1 MVLEYDE
8 KGKFYTDIIKKEEVF
23 AHIQT
28 IANRIM
34 GYIHI
39 RIGDRLSDE
48 INQEKLF
55 LAVTG
60 AEIYDLAGGLLYTS
74 DFLAVNRQQIVWLMP
89 VEGQKEQ
96 AGKRGE

>member
-23 AHIQT
+23 TRIQT
-28 IANRIM
+28 PANRIM

-60 AEIYDLAGGLLYTS
+60 AKIYDLAGGLLYTS

-89 VEGQKEQ
+89 VEDHKVQEG
-96 AGKRGE
+96 

>member
-8 KGKFYTDIIKKEEVF
+8 KGKFYTDIIKKEVVF
-23 AHIQT
+23 AQIHT
-28 IANRIM
+28 PANRIM

-48 INQEKLF
+48 INQDRLF

-60 AEIYDLAGGLLYTS
+60 AEIFDLAGELLYTS
-74 DFLAVNRQQIVWLMP
+74 DFLAVNRQQIIWLMP
-89 VEGQKEQ
+89 VEGQKVQ
-96 AGKRGE
+96 AG

>member
-8 KGKFYTDIIKKEEVF
+8 KGKFYTDIIKKEVVF
-23 AHIQT
+23 AQIHT
-28 IANRIM
+28 PANRIM

-48 INQEKLF
+48 INQDRLF

-60 AEIYDLAGGLLYTS
+60 AEIFDLAGELLYTS
-74 DFLAVNRQQIVWLMP
+74 DFLAVNRQHIIWLMP
-89 VEGQKEQ
+89 VEDQKVQ
-96 AGKRGE
+96 AG

>member
-8 KGKFYTDIIKKEEVF
+8 KGKFYTDIIKKEVVF
-23 AHIQT
+23 AQIHT
-28 IANRIM
+28 PANRIM

-48 INQEKLF
+48 INQDRLF

-60 AEIYDLAGGLLYTS
+60 AEIFDLAGELLYTS
-74 DFLAVNRQQIVWLMP
+74 EFLAVNRQHIIWLMP
-89 VEGQKEQ
+89 VEGQKVQ
-96 AGKRGE
+96 AG